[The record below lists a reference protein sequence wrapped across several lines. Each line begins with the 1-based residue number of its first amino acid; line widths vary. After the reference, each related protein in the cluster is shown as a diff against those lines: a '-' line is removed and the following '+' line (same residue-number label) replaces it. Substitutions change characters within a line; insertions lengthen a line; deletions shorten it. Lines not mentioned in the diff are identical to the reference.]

1 MKKVVLMLAAAA
13 LLLAADV
20 TGTWDM
26 AVEVAGNAGGPTFV
40 LKQTGSALTG
50 KYSGALGEADVTG
63 KVEGDKVEMT
73 FFVSPQGDKVEV
85 FYKGTVKPDGAMEG
99 TVEIPGLGSG
109 TFKGSKRK

>member
-1 MKKVVLMLAAAA
+1 MKKLVMMLVAAA
-13 LLLAADV
+13 LLLAVDV

-40 LKQTGSALTG
+40 LKQTGTALTG

-63 KVEGDKVEMT
+63 KVEGDKVELM
-73 FFVSPQGDKVEV
+73 FVVSPQGDKVEV
-85 FYKGTVKPDGAMEG
+85 FYKGTLKADGGMEG

-109 TFKGSKRK
+109 TFKGSRRK